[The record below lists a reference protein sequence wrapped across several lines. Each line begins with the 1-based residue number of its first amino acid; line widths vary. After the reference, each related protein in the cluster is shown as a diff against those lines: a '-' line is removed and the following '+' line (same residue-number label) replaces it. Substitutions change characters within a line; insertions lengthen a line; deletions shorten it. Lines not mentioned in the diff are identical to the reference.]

1 MLETAMQWWWVVL
14 PIWAIVGI
22 GFAGL
27 FLWTEFRT
35 GNSNDLLVNVFVS
48 MVIAVGAPFI
58 VLFCIAVVAS
68 MLIRGEIPLT
78 TRRLWRKAPEFRE
91 DVMIEMIALRRR
103 SDPNL
108 KGMPHPENWIVADL
122 WRTAEAA
129 ILEIVE
135 LPSLLEFDGFTE
147 PEIIERI
154 EAWRSATVERPEPPP
169 HNLDSYVRYRI
180 EIEAPVYPLNDKK
193 LFARTLE
200 IAKAYAEAS
209 TKSTASE
216 ASVPREWLE
225 ERISLID
232 LDRKLSEMQHLPE
245 GPVGLIFSPKRD
257 EMARIKLRM
266 RKEDEL
272 WIYESPPET
281 WIQLG
286 GRRGIAL
293 VREGKPIETLVLTMN

>member
-1 MLETAMQWWWVVL
+1 MLEAAMEWWWVL
-14 PIWAIVGI
+14 LLSWAIAGI
-22 GFAGL
+22 GFACL
-27 FLWTEFRT
+27 FLWTENRT
-35 GNSNDLLVNVFVS
+35 SDSDDLLVNIFIS
-48 MVIAVGAPFI
+48 MLIAVGAPLI
-58 VLFCIAVVAS
+58 VLFCIAVAVS

-78 TRRLWRKAPEFRE
+78 RRRLWGKAPVDRNGAL
-91 DVMIEMIALRRR
+91 VEMIALRRR
-103 SDPNL
+103 TDPNL
-108 KGMPHPENWIVADL
+108 KGMPHPGNWIIADL

-135 LPSLLEFDGFTE
+135 LASLLEFDGFSE

-154 EAWRSATVERPEPPP
+154 EAWRSATVEGPLPLPR
-169 HNLDSYVRYRI
+169 DISSYVRYRI
-180 EIEAPVYPLNDKK
+180 ECEAPRYPLENNK

-209 TKSTASE
+209 TKSSAAE
-216 ASVPREWLE
+216 ESVPREWLE

-232 LDRKLSEMQHLPE
+232 LDRKLIEMQRIPG
-245 GPVGLIFSPKRD
+245 GPGGLILSPKNN
-257 EMARIKLRM
+257 ETARVKLRM

-281 WIQLG
+281 WTQLG

-293 VREGKPIETLVLTMN
+293 VREGKPIENLVLTMN